1 MTIFVGTNFS
11 GGTDSGATWTDTYD
25 GSGNIPSFNAG
36 SIDIN
41 ATGSY
46 VVSYEYVD
54 VSGNTGSISRTV
66 NVIAVPDVTPPVVT
80 LVGGNVTLEYGSG
93 FSDDGATWTD
103 NIDGSGTIA
112 FATSGSVNTGAL

>member
-66 NVIAVPDVTPPVVT
+66 NVIAVPRSEERR
-80 LVGGNVTLEYGSG
+80 VGKECHSECRARW
-93 FSDDGATWTD
+93 SP
-103 NIDGSGTIA
+103 
-112 FATSGSVNTGAL
+112 